1 MRKKINRK
9 KLLEMIKLK
18 LSDKEIAKRLNS
30 TPETIKEIRTKE
42 FGIKYRN
49 PRRGMQELIIY
60 LYKNG
65 IRKEK
70 TIAEILQ
77 VYPSYVSRVFSKFG
91 LKSWYERE
99 YPLLAKFIV
108 AVRKGPK
115 FGDELKALGFKD
127 EDKYYRMAVL
137 KGVKIKKFILAPKSK
152 ASKRKLLKINK
163 RLTVSMLRIYYFEKD
178 KEIAFKRILERFNVG
193 SIRSIIRALRL

>member
-1 MRKKINRK
+1 M
-9 KLLEMIKLK
+9 
-18 LSDKEIAKRLNS
+18 
-30 TPETIKEIRTKE
+30 
-42 FGIKYRN
+42 
-49 PRRGMQELIIY
+49 
-60 LYKNG
+60 
-65 IRKEK
+65 
-70 TIAEILQ
+70 
-77 VYPSYVSRVFSKFG
+77 YPSYVSRVFSKFG